1 MNLESYKLY
10 IKWQSIN
17 FHFNT
22 IMESLAVVWIE
33 GLRNVV
39 KKGGKLWVIKIS
51 MLLSS
56 IQLRDVHAKYKAF

>member
-17 FHFNT
+17 LHFNT

-39 KKGGKLWVIKIS
+39 KKGGKLWVIKTS